1 MVMREAT
8 EAMNGV
14 LSRTGDSLPTALA
27 GRDVAK
33 AFYGVVNEVIEGL
46 ELKEDAVPYGAA
58 TVAADVAV
66 QIDEAIQQR
75 LKVDWRADPDV
86 QNEMR
91 NAIDDLLYEAK
102 AKQGVPLSAQ
112 DMDAIIERALDIA
125 KNRYAK

>member
-1 MVMREAT
+1 
-8 EAMNGV
+8 
-14 LSRTGDSLPTALA
+14 
-27 GRDVAK
+27 VAK

-46 ELKEDAVPYGAA
+46 EVKEEAVPYRASA
-58 TVAADVAV
+58 VAADVAV

-125 KNRYAK
+125 KNRYAE

>member
-1 MVMREAT
+1 
-8 EAMNGV
+8 
-14 LSRTGDSLPTALA
+14 
-27 GRDVAK
+27 VAK

-46 ELKEDAVPYGAA
+46 EIKEDAIPYGAA